1 MSEKLT
7 RAERKRRARAQRLRL
22 KEEGAWYP
30 KGFWP
35 SFAAPATAWMIL
47 FFITPFYA
55 VFALAF
61 GTIDPFWRDAI
72 PVWNPLQWNSSSFQE
87 TLQKIVIPADMISLA
102 LLVVAAFGIYY
113 LARSKNKFRF
123 VYMAV
128 IVIAWIVSWHF
139 IHDAMTAP
147 EAAIYRPAFVR
158 TFMYVIIA
166 SSSCLLLGYPVAYFV
181 ARYGGKYKSIYL
193 VLLIAPFWISYM
205 MRMLAWVNILQPDGY
220 LNELLSIFAP
230 GKITY
235 GWLEGHWFTL
245 ILGIVYGYVPYMIL
259 PLYAGLDRIS
269 ESLLEASRDLGADGR
284 RTFFRITLPLSKPAI
299 LAGFV
304 IITLPM
310 MGDYYTKD
318 LLSRRPTTTM
328 IGNLIDQSV
337 ARPTGK
343 GEAAAL
349 VLVLAMI
356 LLIPMAYYMR
366 TTTKETE
373 RW

>member
-35 SFAAPATAWMIL
+35 AFAAPATIWML
-47 FFITPFYA
+47 VFFITPFYA

-72 PVWNPLQWNSSSFQE
+72 PVWNPMQWDSASFQE
-87 TLQKIVIPADMISLA
+87 TLQKIIIPSDMISLA
-102 LLVVAAFGIYY
+102 LLFVAAFAIYY
-113 LARSKNKFRF
+113 LARTKNRF
-123 VYMAV
+123 KWLFVALV
-128 IVIAWIVSWHF
+128 AAAWIVSWPI
-139 IHDAMTAP
+139 IHNAMTAP
-147 EAAIYRPAFVR
+147 DAAIYRPAFIR
-158 TFMYVIIA
+158 TFSFVIVA
-166 SSSCLLLGYPVAYFV
+166 SSLCLIIGYPVAYFV
-181 ARYGGKYKSIYL
+181 ARYGGRYKAIYL

-220 LNELLSIFAP
+220 LNQFLSIFAS
-230 GKITY
+230 GDIRY

-245 ILGIVYGYVPYMIL
+245 IFGIVYGYIPYMIL

-269 ESLLEASRDLGADGR
+269 NSLLEASRDLGADGR

-328 IGNLIDQSV
+328 IGNLIDQSI

-349 VLVLAMI
+349 VIMLAVI

>member
-7 RAERKRRARAQRLRL
+7 RAERKRRARQQRLRL

-35 SFAAPATAWMIL
+35 SFAAPATIWMLL
-47 FFITPFYA
+47 FFITPFYS

-61 GTIDPFWRDAI
+61 GTIDPFWRDAV
-72 PVWNPLQWNSSSFQE
+72 PVWNPMQWNSSAFQE
-87 TLQKIVIPADMISLA
+87 TVQKIIGPGD
-102 LLVVAAFGIYY
+102 
-113 LARSKNKFRF
+113 
-123 VYMAV
+123 
-128 IVIAWIVSWHF
+128 
-139 IHDAMTAP
+139 T
-147 EAAIYRPAFVR
+147 AIYRPAFIR
-158 TFMYVIIA
+158 TFTFVIIA
-166 SSSCLLLGYPVAYFV
+166 SVLCLVIGYPVAYFV
-181 ARYGGKYKSIYL
+181 ARYGGKFKSIYL

-220 LNELLSIFAP
+220 LNEFLSIFAP
-230 GKITY
+230 GDIRY
-235 GWLEGHWFTL
+235 GWLEGHSFTL
-245 ILGIVYGYVPYMIL
+245 IFGLIYGYIPYMIL

-269 ESLLEASRDLGADGR
+269 ASLLEGARDLGASGR
-284 RTFFRITLPLSKPAI
+284 ATFFRITLPLSKPAI
-299 LAGFV
+299 LAGCV

-337 ARPTGK
+337 GRPTGK
-343 GEAAAL
+343 GQAAAL
-349 VLVLAMI
+349 VMILSLI